1 MTCTFSAPSPQN
13 TTELK
18 TLEVRNVV
26 LDGAQ
31 LSPYGSV
38 HVELLFE
45 LNTALT
51 MMTIDNSTIRASAV
65 DIHASA
71 ITLHATSSLNVT
83 ASGLKFGPGFN
94 SRVDMGGGYGG
105 MGGASLTTLHHSCE
119 HIHPNNFYRAIGD
132 ASGDLGDFQGYGS
145 GGGNSDARGGGRVSL
160 VAQKDVL
167 VNGTALANGGDAC
180 VDCDDSAGAGALA
193 YVGSENGWCHFADRA
208 LTFSG
213 CV

>member
-1 MTCTFSAPSPQN
+1 MTCTFAAPAPQN

-18 TLEVRNVV
+18 SLEVRNVI

-45 LNTALT
+45 FNTALT
-51 MMTIDNSTIRASAV
+51 VVTIDNSTIHASAM
-65 DIHASA
+65 DIQASA

-105 MGGASLTTLHHSCE
+105 MGGASLTPLYRSCD
-119 HIHPNNFYRAIGD
+119 HIRPNTFYRAIGD
-132 ASGDLGDFQGYGS
+132 VSGDLGDFQGYGT
-145 GGGNSDARGGGRVSL
+145 GGGNDNARGGGRISL
-160 VAQKDVL
+160 MAEKDVL
-167 VNGTALANGGDAC
+167 VNGTVLANGGDAC
-180 VDCDDSAGAGALA
+180 IDCDDSAGAGVCCFQWSLVA
-193 YVGSENGWCHFADRA
+193 WCYIINH
-208 LTFSG
+208 LYM
-213 CV
+213 